1 MSFYR
6 KIIQTNLFKI
16 TSLNSLSVALK
27 IGIGLIT
34 SKILAV
40 FVGPSGMALVGNLR
54 NFLTSLEN
62 IATLGFQN
70 GIVKYT
76 AESEKSRIELQKII
90 STVFIALVG
99 VAILLSIILF
109 CSASY
114 WNEKIFGDNTEY
126 LIVFKALSFVLPTY
140 GLSIFFISVINGLGK
155 FKKVIS
161 INIIGN
167 IVGLLTSVFLII
179 QFKTIGALMA
189 IIIAPSLLFFI
200 TFYLV
205 QKEIQIFQFIKLDVF
220 DFKVLKNLSAYS
232 LMTLVS
238 SVFGPFVFLAIRNH
252 IIQDLGIEQA
262 GYWETMTRISSYY
275 LMFVSA
281 ILSVYFLPKL
291 SKAQNNQETKTI
303 FFQYYKYILP
313 VFVLAL
319 AVLYFSRFFV
329 IQLLFTK
336 EFLPVTYLFF
346 WQLFGDVFKVCALI
360 LGYQFFAKRKT
371 LMFILT
377 EFFSLSVLYFSSL
390 YFIKEF
396 QIEGVVM
403 AYALN
408 NLIYFIILFLCFRSV
423 LKKKSEELS

>member
-1 MSFYR
+1 
-6 KIIQTNLFKI
+6 LFKI

-336 EFLPVTYLFF
+336 EFLPVTDLFF
-346 WQLFGDVFKVCALI
+346 WQLLGDVFKVCALI

>member
-90 STVFIALVG
+90 STVFIALIG

-126 LIVFKALSFVLPTY
+126 LIVFKTLSFVLPTY
-140 GLSIFFISVINGLGK
+140 GLSIFFIAVINGLGK

-167 IVGLLTSVFLII
+167 IVGLLTSVFLIL
-179 QFKTIGALMA
+179 QFKTTGALMA
-189 IIIAPSLLFFI
+189 IVMAPALLFFI
-200 TFYLV
+200 TLYLV
-205 QKEIQIFQFIKLDVF
+205 QKEIQIFQFVKLDVF

-275 LMFVSA
+275 LMFISA

-291 SKAQNNQETKTI
+291 SKAQNNQETKSV
-303 FFQYYKYILP
+303 FLQYYKYILP
-313 VFVLAL
+313 VFALAL
-319 AVLYFSRFFV
+319 AILYFIRFFV

-336 EFLPVTYLFF
+336 EFLPVTDLFF
-346 WQLFGDVFKVCALI
+346 WQLLGDVFKVCALI

-371 LMFILT
+371 SAFIIT
-377 EFFSLSVLYFSSL
+377 ELFSLSVFYTASL
-390 YFIKEF
+390 YFIELF
-396 QIEGVVM
+396 QIEGVVI
-403 AYALN
+403 AYVFQNACYFIVLG
-408 NLIYFIILFLCFRSV
+408 IYFRKSLF
-423 LKKKSEELS
+423 